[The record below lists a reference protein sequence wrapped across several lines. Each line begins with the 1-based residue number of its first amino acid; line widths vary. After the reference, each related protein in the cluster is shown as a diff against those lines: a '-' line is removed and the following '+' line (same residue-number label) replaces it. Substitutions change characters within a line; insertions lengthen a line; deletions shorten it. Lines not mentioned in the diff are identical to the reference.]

1 MIRGHIYLI
10 DCDRYRRGTLASIL
24 QTHLYAVEVFDTAP
38 AFLNQIDY
46 QRLPPNA
53 CVLTYLTLKPL
64 SGVELLDVFRA
75 DRVTLPTILMGA
87 TRELALAVKAM
98 RYGASYVLWEPFKA
112 SLLIEVVANVLR
124 EWTDTASST
133 SADADRD
140 ALRSI
145 EDRFSSLTPR
155 QRQVVRYVF
164 EGNGNREIAA
174 ALGISI
180 KTVELHRACAMKKM
194 RAQSVI
200 ALIRMM
206 SDFHRA
212 LEDGT

>member
-1 MIRGHIYLI
+1 MNRGHIYLI
-10 DCDRYRRGTLASIL
+10 DNDRCRRDSLAKVL
-24 QTHLYAVEVFDTAP
+24 VEHGHTIQAFDDAP
-38 AFLNQIDY
+38 LFLEKTDY
-46 QRLPPNA
+46 QHVPQSS
-53 CVLTYLTLKPL
+53 CVLTHLSLKPL
-64 SGVELLDVFRA
+64 SGVELLDIFRA
-75 DRVTLPTILMGA
+75 DRVTLPTILIGK
-87 TRELALAVKAM
+87 TSELALGVKAM
-98 RYGASYVLWEPFKA
+98 RYGASYVLWYPFTP
-112 SLLIEVVANVLR
+112 SLLIEVVTNVLR
-124 EWTDTASST
+124 EWTAPAPDLNQ
-133 SADADRD
+133 DH
-140 ALRSI
+140 LRSI

-194 RAQSVI
+194 RAESVI

-212 LEDGT
+212 LETGA